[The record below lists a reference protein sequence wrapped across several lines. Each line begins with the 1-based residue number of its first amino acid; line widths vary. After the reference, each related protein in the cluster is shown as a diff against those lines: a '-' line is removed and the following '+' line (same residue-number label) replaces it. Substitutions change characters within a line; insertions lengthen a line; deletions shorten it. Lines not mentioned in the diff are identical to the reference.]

1 MLLTRWG
8 ADLLP
13 MNWRWNPHEN
23 IILSNVHAVEV
34 QNNSEC
40 AYGLQN
46 SESYGQMLLPT
57 MKPRKTSDL

>member
-23 IILSNVHAVEV
+23 IILSNLHAVEV

-46 SESYGQMLLPT
+46 SVLRTDAVANNEAKENQ
-57 MKPRKTSDL
+57 